1 MKKSR
6 LVNLNDYLAF
16 LVRRRWWVII
26 PTLALFGLTILI
38 SLFYPK
44 TYKSETLILLQSR
57 DVPPD
62 FVKDLIGGD
71 TGARLRTIEHTIL
84 SRTNLLNVVREFE
97 NRLPNFMGLNN
108 ERKVEKLKKRIVID
122 FSLDQQR
129 SGNVPATNIRISYRD
144 HSPDVAQK
152 ITARLGSFFIEQDNR
167 VREDRVFGTAEFL
180 ESELKKVTKQLQQSE
195 YMLKTLKERYR
206 YELPSELETNLRTL
220 DRLQTQ
226 KNGNLEALD
235 RYVTLQ
241 MNLER
246 QISETPPM
254 ILKEPAGKTN
264 TAGVSTIN
272 PLVESYRK
280 KEQAYRELIA
290 RANPQ
295 HPDVRRLKAELEE
308 MAKDIPPE
316 DLVAT
321 DDKEASPNIAST
333 QVPNPV
339 YQNLTAQLRQLK
351 TDIKIRERERD
362 QIENEMEKYNQRI
375 QSTPG
380 VEQEMMTIT
389 RTNGELTKQYQELK
403 TKLDQAKLAESL
415 ENRQKGSQFEII
427 DPASYP
433 LVPLPPSRLTILM
446 VGFGISLVAGVLT
459 ALVINC
465 LNQQFWTHHELERAL
480 EVPVLVEIP
489 AIVSPRDIRRALRRK
504 LIYSL
509 FFIIFAGVYLSGIYC
524 LYMNQSTVLRILDPL
539 IEKIEERAAKQ

>member
-1 MKKSR
+1 
-6 LVNLNDYLAF
+6 
-16 LVRRRWWVII
+16 
-26 PTLALFGLTILI
+26 
-38 SLFYPK
+38 
-44 TYKSETLILLQSR
+44 LILLQPR

-62 FVKDLIGGD
+62 FVRDLIGGD
-71 TGARLRTIEHTIL
+71 TDARLRTIEHTIL
-84 SRTNLLNVVREFE
+84 SRTNLLNVLGEFG
-97 NRLPNFMGLNN
+97 NRLPSFRGLND
-108 ERKVEKLKKRIVID
+108 ERKVEKLKKRIAIN

-129 SGNVPATNIRISYRD
+129 SNSSATNIRISYRD
-144 HSPDVAQK
+144 HNPEIAQK

-195 YMLKTLKERYR
+195 YMLKELKQRYR
-206 YELPSELETNLRTL
+206 YQLPSELDTNLRTL

-226 KNGNLEALD
+226 RNGNLEALD

-246 QISETPPM
+246 QILDTPPM
-254 ILKEPAGKTN
+254 IPKESASKTN
-264 TAGVSTIN
+264 KAGPSPIN
-272 PLVESYRK
+272 PLVDNYRK
-280 KEQAYRELIA
+280 KRQEYEELTA
-290 RANPQ
+290 RAKAT
-295 HPDVRRLKAELEE
+295 HPDVRRLKAELEQ

-316 DLVAT
+316 DLAAT
-321 DDKEASPNIAST
+321 DNKGASADIQSP

-339 YQNLTAQLRQLK
+339 YQSLTAQLRQLK
-351 TDIKIRERERD
+351 TDIEIREREKNW
-362 QIENEMEKYNQRI
+362 IENEMDKYNQRI

-403 TKLDQAKLAESL
+403 TKLDQAKLAGSL
-415 ENRQKGSQFEII
+415 ESRQKGSQFEII

-446 VGFGISLVAGVLT
+446 VGFGISLVAGIFT
-459 ALVINC
+459 ALVINN

-480 EVPVLVEIP
+480 EAPVLVEIP
-489 AIVSPRDIRRALRRK
+489 AIVTLRDIRQALRRK

-509 FFIIFAGVYLSGIYC
+509 LFIIFAGVYLSGIYC
-524 LYMNQSTVLRILDPL
+524 LYMNQSTVLRILDPV